1 MISMISN
8 YELANSILER
18 YHQEHLLNFYN
29 ELNNEQKTLLLNQIC
44 SIDFK
49 QIFDLYEASKTD
61 EVIPLNLIE
70 PLEYTIKSKL
80 SKDQIIYYENIGN
93 SIIKN
98 NKFAVVTLAGGQ
110 GTRLGYKGPKGT
122 FELDIQPKKS
132 LFELLCDI
140 LKEANIKYNV
150 TIPWYIM
157 TSIYNDEE
165 TKKFFETKNFFGYPK
180 EYIKFFKQS
189 QLPLIDINGNLILEE
204 LYKIKEA
211 SNGNG
216 DVFASM
222 KSDGILEDIYNRK
235 IEWISFSGVD
245 NVILEIVDPLF
256 LGLTIYNNKLIAS
269 KTLFKENADDKDWI
283 FARRNGKPAIIN
295 SCHLTDSMKIAKNSD
310 GKYLYRQM
318 NMLAH
323 LFHIS
328 AIDKICNTKLPYH
341 RAFKK
346 NTFIN
351 DEGMKQVPESP
362 NTFKFET
369 FIFDAFSLF
378 NDIEL
383 LQVEAEDE
391 FAPIKDFTGPHNPEV
406 AKELYEK
413 KHEIL
418 KVLLKT
424 DEDRAK

>member
-1 MISMISN
+1 MVQN
-8 YELANSILER
+8 LEKAKEILKK
-18 YHQEHLLNFYN
+18 YHQEHLLAFYD
-29 ELNNEQKTLLLNQIC
+29 ELNNEEKEFLVNQIC
-44 SIDFK
+44 NINFE
-49 QIFDLYEASKTD
+49 QIFNLYEASKID
-61 EVIPLNLIE
+61 EVIPHNLIE
-70 PLEYTIKSKL
+70 PLPYFIKNKLPKEDAVIYKNIGEETIK
-80 SKDQIIYYENIGN
+80 NG
-93 SIIKN
+93 
-98 NKFAVVTLAGGQ
+98 KFAVVTMAGGQ

-122 FELDIQPKKS
+122 FELDIIPKKS
-132 LFELLCDI
+132 LFEILCDM
-140 LKEANIKYNV
+140 LKEACKKYNV
-150 TIPWYIM
+150 IIPWYIM
-157 TSIYNDEE
+157 TSIYNDQA
-165 TKKFFETKNFFGYPK
+165 TKDFFEEKNYFGYPK

-216 DVFASM
+216 DVFNSI
-222 KSDGILEDIYNRK
+222 KTDGILDDIYNKK
-235 IEWISFSGVD
+235 IEWLSFSGVD
-245 NVILEIVDPLF
+245 NVILEIADPLF
-256 LGLTIYNNKLIAS
+256 LGLTIHNNKLIAS
-269 KTLFKENADDKDWI
+269 KTLFKENVDDKDWI
-283 FARRNGKPAIIN
+283 FARKNGKPAIIN
-295 SCHLTDSMKIAKNSD
+295 SCHLTDIMKNAKD
-310 GKYLYRQM
+310 VGGKYLYRQM

-323 LFHIS
+323 LFHVS

-351 DEGMKQVPESP
+351 DEGMKQVPETP

-383 LQVEAEDE
+383 LQVEVEDE

-418 KVLLKT
+418 KMT
-424 DEDRAK
+424 H